1 MFGPTDPKASN
12 LRASPQASPKLT
24 NQRSK
29 SVAAASTV
37 MPAVGSP
44 AKKGL
49 VVPPTNHSQAKSP
62 SPSRA
67 LNSQLSGSNSR
78 DLSGCKVAL
87 DQLIEKK
94 RAEYQVNAR
103 KNTNIEIGMTGKSCP
118 PSGWRPKGYLVAHL
132 HEHQGY
138 ISKLTR
144 IPDKPLFASGSSDG
158 CVRVSDFSFIP
169 IMSTARGQVSKELYF
184 NYSYLVVPLTLKYR
198 IFPRPS
204 FVQQV
209 WDCAKFEGSL
219 RRSDA
224 HLPNHASLVHKNPN
238 LSPVTTM
245 SADPTGHNLATSAED
260 GSIRVIE

>member
-37 MPAVGSP
+37 MPAAVGSP
-44 AKKGL
+44 VNKKGL
-49 VVPPTNHSQAKSP
+49 VVPPTNPSQAKSP

-67 LNSQLSGSNSR
+67 LNSQLSGANSR

-158 CVRVSDFSFIP
+158 CVRVSDFSFMPFISP
-169 IMSTARGQVSKELYF
+169 ARGQVS
-184 NYSYLVVPLTLKYR
+184 T
-198 IFPRPS
+198 PS
-204 FVQQV
+204 S
-209 WDCAKFEGSL
+209 CAL
-219 RRSDA
+219 I
-224 HLPNHASLVHKNPN
+224 
-238 LSPVTTM
+238 T
-245 SADPTGHNLATSAED
+245 PT
-260 GSIRVIE
+260 